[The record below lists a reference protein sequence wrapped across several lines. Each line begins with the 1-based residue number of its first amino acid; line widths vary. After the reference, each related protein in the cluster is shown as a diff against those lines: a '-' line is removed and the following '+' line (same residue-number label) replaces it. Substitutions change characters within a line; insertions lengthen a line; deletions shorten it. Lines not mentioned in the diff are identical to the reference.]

1 MSKNTKIHLDMAVQK
16 IKVSWEKYLSKL
28 SSTKD
33 KESRISKI
41 VIRIWKSKDFN
52 LNSEDQ
58 FLDFDITFMF
68 YQNKS

>member
-16 IKVSWEKYLSKL
+16 IKVSWEKYLNKL

>member
-16 IKVSWEKYLSKL
+16 IKVSWEKYLNKL

-33 KESRISKI
+33 KKSRISKI